1 MMRFSVLTAALWAAF
16 VLTTPFARAERIEA
30 EGIAS
35 LDAGK
40 VAARKIALEDAM
52 HQAALTQGAR
62 IASNEQLGNGVYTQ
76 SGRVEAEPLR
86 GQVQVMSEYA
96 RGGLYHVHIAVD
108 DKPKETTRVAE
119 SNSCAS
125 AAGRPVRRRLIT
137 TYFMVENPGAASDMP
152 ALATFLPAEFAR
164 RLAHLPRFAALDAGN
179 VSVLPERTAPEPAAG
194 AEVVRE
200 IGRRENAQFLVS
212 GRVLDTSVTRTG
224 IGYSVLNRDPGSHG
238 TLNYN
243 GPLAGFLGGSVRVE
257 PKERQFDFEVWVYDA
272 FTGALL
278 ARERF
283 SGAGKISN
291 NRIGSNFQ
299 QALGSKAFWNTDY
312 GNTMSQ
318 LINQAAGYIDQQL
331 ACIPYMARVALVEG
345 ARRLFFNGG
354 GLDGLQ
360 VGDSLMI
367 YKQRPLTRIRSVG
380 SERELGV
387 PEMLSGD
394 ATIVQLQ
401 PNFAIAEVR
410 NVRFPVQA
418 GDILRFIPQR

>member
-16 VLTTPFARAERIEA
+16 ILTAPFARAERIEA

-40 VAARKIALEDAM
+40 VAARKIALEDAV

-62 IASNEQLGNGVYTQ
+62 IASNEQLGNGGYAQ

-86 GQVQVMSEYA
+86 GQVQVIGEYA
-96 RGGLYHVHIAVD
+96 RDGLYHVHIAVD

-119 SNSCAS
+119 SSSCAS
-125 AAGRPVRRRLIT
+125 AAGRPVKRRLIT
-137 TYFMVENPGAASDMP
+137 TYFMVENPSAASDMP
-152 ALATFLPAEFAR
+152 ALATFLPSEFAR
-164 RLAHLPRFAALDAGN
+164 RLARIPRFAAFDTGN
-179 VSVLPERTAPEPAAG
+179 VSVLPERAAPEPAAG

-200 IGRRENAQFLVS
+200 IGRRENAQFVIS

-224 IGYSVLNRDPGSHG
+224 IGYSVLNRDPNSHG

-243 GPLAGFLGGSVRVE
+243 GPLAGFLGGSVKVE

-272 FTGALL
+272 FTGVLL

-283 SGAGKISN
+283 SDTGKISS
-291 NRIGSNFQ
+291 NRIGPGIT
-299 QALGSKAFWNTDY
+299 QALGSKAFWRTDY
-312 GNTMSQ
+312 GNTISQ
-318 LINQAAGYIDQQL
+318 LINQATGYIDQQL
-331 ACIPYMARVALVEG
+331 ACIPFMARVARVEG
-345 ARRLFFNGG
+345 TRRLFFNGG

-360 VGDSLMI
+360 IGDNLLI
-367 YKQRPLTRIRSVG
+367 YTQRPLSTIRSAG
-380 SERELGV
+380 NGRELGV
-387 PEMLSGD
+387 PELLSGD

-401 PNFAIAEVR
+401 PDLAIAEVR
-410 NVRFPVQA
+410 SSRFPVQA
-418 GDILRFIPQR
+418 GDLLRFIPRH